1 MTDSDTTVIEDPTI
15 IDREAKD
22 APPKGYLTT
31 EEEPTE
37 LVSVTFEA
45 GGTERTIS
53 VGDRFIA
60 DNGQV
65 VGEIERIYRAEN
77 DPASRIHS
85 SESTHWVYLDYSV
98 GGYWEDSSGTGG
110 LPLGETAKQMAAGD
124 MTTER

>member
-1 MTDSDTTVIEDPTI
+1 MTDSDTTVVEDPSI
-15 IDREAKD
+15 IKSEAKD

-31 EEEPTE
+31 EKAPTE
-37 LVSVTFEA
+37 LSSVTFEA

-53 VGDRFIA
+53 VGERFIA

-65 VGEIERIYRAEN
+65 VGEIERIYRADYE
-77 DPASRIHS
+77 DSIHNY
-85 SESTHWVYLDYSV
+85 ERTHWVYIDYGV
-98 GGYWEDSSGTGG
+98 GDYWEDSSGTGG